1 MLSCLVF
8 FDAIPNLVALKFI
21 HFKLFF
27 NDFQFKLGDRFC
39 SPHFI
44 FLCLTVPFNN
54 FLLGDDLA
62 ETINYQYL

>member
-21 HFKLFF
+21 H
-27 NDFQFKLGDRFC
+27 FKLGDRFC

-62 ETINYQYL
+62 KTIKYQYL